1 MKITI
6 TPNPNHGTLPAS
18 DKLGFGTVFTD
29 HMFLMDYTEQDGWH
43 NARIVPFGPIS
54 MSPAASVLHYG
65 TEVFE
70 GLKAYRRPD
79 GEVQLFRPWENVA
92 RLNRSCDRLGLPRI
106 DEEDGLEAIKA
117 LVKMDAG
124 WVPSDPGTSLYIRPF
139 LYSTDPTLALHGVHE
154 ATFAVILSPSGS
166 YFADGLKPV
175 PIMVETEDVRAVRGG
190 TGEAKCGDKAI
201 EKGYSQVLWLDGVE
215 RKYVEEGGGMNVMF
229 KINGTVVT
237 PMLTGSILRGV
248 TRKSCIELLKSW
260 GVPVEE
266 RLLSVDELFEAAKNG
281 TLEEA
286 WCVGTAAVI
295 SPIGELAWNDDKY
308 EVNHNQ
314 IGALSQKLYDELTGI
329 QWGTKPDPFGWTC
342 RV

>member
-29 HMFLMDYTEQDGWH
+29 HMFLMDYTEKDGWH

-117 LVKMDAG
+117 LVKMDAS

-166 YFADGLKPV
+166 
-175 PIMVETEDVRAVRGG
+175 
-190 TGEAKCGDKAI
+190 
-201 EKGYSQVLWLDGVE
+201 
-215 RKYVEEGGGMNVMF
+215 
-229 KINGTVVT
+229 
-237 PMLTGSILRGV
+237 
-248 TRKSCIELLKSW
+248 
-260 GVPVEE
+260 
-266 RLLSVDELFEAAKNG
+266 
-281 TLEEA
+281 
-286 WCVGTAAVI
+286 
-295 SPIGELAWNDDKY
+295 
-308 EVNHNQ
+308 
-314 IGALSQKLYDELTGI
+314 
-329 QWGTKPDPFGWTC
+329 
-342 RV
+342 

>member
-1 MKITI
+1 MNITV
-6 TPNPNHGTLPAS
+6 TKNPNPGKLPPA
-18 DKLGFGTVFTD
+18 DQLGFGSVFTD
-29 HMFLMDYTEQDGWH
+29 HMFLMDYTDQNGWH

-79 GEVQLFRPWENVA
+79 GGVQLFRPWENVA

-106 DEEDGLEAIKA
+106 DEDDGLQAIRE
-117 LVKMDAG
+117 LVKVDSA

-154 ATFAVILSPSGS
+154 ATFAIILSPSGS
-166 YFADGLKPV
+166 YFKNGLQPV

-190 TGEAKCGDKAI
+190 TGEAKCGGNYA
-201 EKGYSQVLWLDGVE
+201 
-215 RKYVEEGGGMNVMF
+215 MF

-266 RLLSVDELFEAAKNG
+266 RLLSVDELFEAAKSG
-281 TLEEA
+281 ALEEA

-295 SPIGELAWNDDKY
+295 SPIGELAWGDEKY

-342 RV
+342 KV

>member
-18 DKLGFGTVFTD
+18 DKLGFGNVFTD
-29 HMFLMDYTEQDGWH
+29 HMFLMDYTEKDGWH

-117 LVKMDAG
+117 LVKMDAS

-166 YFADGLKPV
+166 CARCAAARARRNAAATTRR
-175 PIMVETEDVRAVRGG
+175 PIEPATRPSKRAIRRCCGSMVWSANTSKRA
-190 TGEAKCGDKAI
+190 
-201 EKGYSQVLWLDGVE
+201 
-215 RKYVEEGGGMNVMF
+215 
-229 KINGTVVT
+229 
-237 PMLTGSILRGV
+237 
-248 TRKSCIELLKSW
+248 
-260 GVPVEE
+260 
-266 RLLSVDELFEAAKNG
+266 AA
-281 TLEEA
+281 
-286 WCVGTAAVI
+286 
-295 SPIGELAWNDDKY
+295 
-308 EVNHNQ
+308 
-314 IGALSQKLYDELTGI
+314 
-329 QWGTKPDPFGWTC
+329 
-342 RV
+342 